1 MGGLRANRARRAPG
15 VLTVGW
21 AGCRSSVPVSFRS
34 IRIRIPV
41 PRSRIHTT
49 PRCSA
54 ASSTTPRCRTI
65 SPIQASTASPSRHRT
80 TRPPSGEGVMGSAAE
95 ARVRRDRPPSSSGT
109 TGSTGPLPEGP
120 ENGAGT
126 DMTGTSFNQQTG
138 ELISTDHHDQRTS
151 GDTSPQPACCRSHG
165 GGRGRLHAAMRDRT
179 EATATPVSCGMT
191 PRDGAT
197 TAHSSHN
204 HPLRQTPRGRR
215 QDPFYLIV
223 SMLATMVAARST
235 PTLAPKCPRPALPH
249 SLPFGGRHALASV
262 G

>member
-126 DMTGTSFNQQTG
+126 DMTGASFSQQTG
-138 ELISTDHHDQRTS
+138 ELTSTDQRTR
-151 GDTSPQPACCRSHG
+151 GDTSWQPACCRSHG
-165 GGRGRLHAAMRDRT
+165 GEGAPPRRHERPHGGDGHTGELRHDPPGWRHHRSQQPQPPPPPNPKRPTAGPILPNSKYACHYGGGPFHADSCT
-179 EATATPVSCGMT
+179 EVPSPSTA
-191 PRDGAT
+191 A
-197 TAHSSHN
+197 
-204 HPLRQTPRGRR
+204 
-215 QDPFYLIV
+215 
-223 SMLATMVAARST
+223 
-235 PTLAPKCPRPALPH
+235 
-249 SLPFGGRHALASV
+249 
-262 G
+262 